1 MNVSEIMPGVL
12 LMGGGTAG
20 PMAALTALGEIA
32 AILPTQHH
40 LCPSWAHG
48 PFAMGGQDAGH
59 RDRRFLGLI
68 DQTVIGLD
76 LRALPLADATKGAIR
91 HLRPGLPHHTVRYR

>member
-32 AILPTQHH
+32 AILPTQHQQF
-40 LCPSWAHG
+40 S
-48 PFAMGGQDAGH
+48 M
-59 RDRRFLGLI
+59 
-68 DQTVIGLD
+68 
-76 LRALPLADATKGAIR
+76 
-91 HLRPGLPHHTVRYR
+91 